1 LQQAISTA
9 FRFADAFGRPS
20 LLESKGD
27 LYALAPID
35 VPNSTLIERTTKPP
49 VRVEVPLPEPRV
61 EEVAP
66 TELADDLLDTR
77 RSAFIWPKDAATR
90 FSEDIKNSYILDH
103 EFTPAEKKVYFA
115 TKPDVPFISRLYVPD
130 SDIIVSGDET
140 DLVGEDLTKY
150 NEWTKQLIERFV
162 GDKGKLFASVG
173 TNGILSLSPSKVV
186 DGVITRTIGEKSFMP
201 TACATGQNSVT
212 YMRVVAKYIDV
223 NEVGFPEGLSG
234 GPLCT
239 YFELLA
245 REEHN
250 ISWYTP
256 EEMKV
261 LGSAANKTTIM
272 KKLKA

>member
-1 LQQAISTA
+1 MRSPIFAISATGES
-9 FRFADAFGRPS
+9 RDA
-20 LLESKGD
+20 
-27 LYALAPID
+27 
-35 VPNSTLIERTTKPP
+35 
-49 VRVEVPLPEPRV
+49 
-61 EEVAP
+61 
-66 TELADDLLDTR
+66 
-77 RSAFIWPKDAATR
+77 RSSSGNGIGQNASPA
-90 FSEDIKNSYILDH
+90 FSEAVKNGYILDH
-103 EFTPAEKKVYFA
+103 EFTPAEKKAYLA

-150 NEWTKQLIERFV
+150 KEWTKQLIERFV
-162 GDKGKLFASVG
+162 ADKGKLFASVG
-173 TNGILSLSPSKVV
+173 TNGVVSLSPSKVI
-186 DGVITRTIGEKSFMP
+186 DDVITRTIGEKSFMP
-201 TACATGQNSVT
+201 TACATGQNSVAH
-212 YMRVVAKYIDV
+212 MKIVAKYIDV
-223 NEVGFPEGLSG
+223 NDVGFAAGLSG